1 MGKIKPNM
9 KIYQFEKGDRNYYM
23 DVKMASEYLHF
34 ARSTIYKWV
43 EENYIPHKKIRKK
56 VLFVKT
62 DIDQWVLN
70 NGMIVDDLPEVPKS
84 LLKAKDP
91 AKGIQ
96 NIVGD
101 LNPETKELGNMNFKY
116 RRAG

>member
-1 MGKIKPNM
+1 MTTFQSRK
-9 KIYQFEKGDRNYYM
+9 YDTTTYL
-23 DVKMASEYLHF
+23 DVKMVSEYLHF
-34 ARSTIYKWV
+34 AKSTIYKWV
-43 EENYIPHKKIRKK
+43 EENYIPHKKLGKRVIFIKN
-56 VLFVKT
+56 

-96 NIVGD
+96 NIAED
-101 LNPETKELGNMNFKY
+101 LNPQTKDIGNINFKY

>member
-1 MGKIKPNM
+1 
-9 KIYQFEKGDRNYYM
+9 M
-23 DVKMASEYLHF
+23 DVKIASEYLHF
-34 ARSTIYKWV
+34 AKSTIYKWV
-43 EENYIPHKKIRKK
+43 EENYIPHKKIRKR
-56 VLFVKT
+56 VLFIKL

-91 AKGIQ
+91 ATGTH
-96 NIVGD
+96 NIARD
-101 LNPETKELGNMNFKY
+101 LNSQTKELGSMNFKY

>member
-1 MGKIKPNM
+1 M
-9 KIYQFEKGDRNYYM
+9 KAENSNYM
-23 DVKMASEYLHF
+23 NVKMVSEYIHF

-56 VLFVKT
+56 VLFVKA

-70 NGMIVDDLPEVPKS
+70 NGMIADDLPEVPKS

-96 NIVGD
+96 NTVGD
-101 LNPETKELGNMNFKY
+101 LNPQTNELGNINFKY